1 MHAQGARC
9 RRAVFAEVTMITHQD
24 ITNLPYADPSIE
36 SDGQLYALLD
46 HGGMPGLV
54 KQLDRTNA
62 QWISLFAGSRDEGAL
77 EVAPL
82 LILID
87 ANHAPF
93 QRQAMLNWI
102 CEHGAFASSMLFM
115 VSPLPMAE
123 LARRLALRID
133 ATLPDNM
140 DIVLR
145 YFDTRIFE
153 QLVTVLSEEQRL
165 AFLNVA
171 RRWWFVDRRGE
182 IQAVDAAFAE
192 VESDEIPLNLTVQ
205 QQGAMLDASEP
216 DQVAAFLRPAVP
228 VEYANL
234 APALRY
240 DFIVR
245 HMGAARLLGIHAT
258 HELAL
263 YCLMA
268 LVHGEQ
274 FATQSPWPT
283 ALNEVQSGRQSLTQ
297 AVEEMES
304 YDDQ

>member
-1 MHAQGARC
+1 M
-9 RRAVFAEVTMITHQD
+9 TMITHQD
-24 ITNLPYADPSIE
+24 ITNLPYADPSLE
-36 SDGQLYALLD
+36 LDGQLYALVD

-87 ANHAPF
+87 ANQAPF
-93 QRQAMLNWI
+93 QRQAMLNWL
-102 CEHGAFASSMLFM
+102 CEHGTFASSLLFM

-123 LARRLALRID
+123 LARRLALRLD

-145 YFDTRIFE
+145 YFDARIFE
-153 QLVTVLSEEQRL
+153 QLVAVLSDEQKR

-171 RRWWFVDRRGE
+171 HRWWFVDRRGE
-182 IQAVDAAFAE
+182 IQAVDAAFSG
-192 VESDEIPLNLTVQ
+192 VETHEIPLDLMVQ
-205 QQGAMLDASEP
+205 QEGAMLDASEP
-216 DQVAAFLRPAVP
+216 DQVAAFLRPVVP

-234 APALRY
+234 APNLRY

-245 HMGAARLLGIHAT
+245 HMGAARRLGIQAT

-263 YCLMA
+263 YCVMPL
-268 LVHGEQ
+268 LHGEH
-274 FATQSPWPT
+274 FATQTPWP
-283 ALNEVQSGRQSLTQ
+283 AVLGEVQSGKRSLTQ
-297 AVEEMES
+297 AVELMEPS
-304 YDDQ
+304 GDE

>member
-1 MHAQGARC
+1 
-9 RRAVFAEVTMITHQD
+9 MITHQL
-24 ITNLPYADPSIE
+24 ITNLPCADPSIE
-36 SDGQLYALLD
+36 LDGQLYALVD

-87 ANHAPF
+87 ANQDPF

-102 CEHGAFASSMLFM
+102 GEHGTFASSLLFM
-115 VSPLPMAE
+115 VSPLPMVE
-123 LARRLALRID
+123 LARRLALRLD

-140 DIVLR
+140 EIVLR
-145 YFDTRIFE
+145 YFDSRVFE
-153 QLVTVLSEEQRL
+153 QLVAVLSDEQKR

-171 RRWWFVDRRGE
+171 NRWWFVDRRGE
-182 IQAVDAAFAE
+182 VQAVDANFSE
-192 VESDEIPLNLTVQ
+192 VESHEIPLYLSAQ
-205 QQGAMLDASEP
+205 QEGAMLDASEP
-216 DQVAAFLRPAVP
+216 DQVAAFLRPVVP

-234 APALRY
+234 PPELRY

-245 HMGAARLLGIHAT
+245 HMGAARLLGIQAT

-263 YCLMA
+263 YCVMPL
-268 LVHGEQ
+268 LHGEQ
-274 FATQSPWPT
+274 FATQAPWP
-283 ALNEVQSGRQSLTQ
+283 AVLGEVQSGKRSLTL
-297 AVEEMES
+297 AVELMEPNGE
-304 YDDQ
+304 

>member
-1 MHAQGARC
+1 M
-9 RRAVFAEVTMITHQD
+9 TMFTHQD
-24 ITNLPYADPSIE
+24 ITNLLYADPSIKL
-36 SDGQLYALLD
+36 DGHLYGLVD

-77 EVAPL
+77 QVAPL

-87 ANHAPF
+87 ANQVPF
-93 QRQAMLNWI
+93 QRQAMLNWL
-102 CEHGAFASSMLFM
+102 CEHGTFASSMLFI

-123 LARRLALRID
+123 LARRLALRLD

-145 YFDTRIFE
+145 YFDGRIFE
-153 QLVTVLSEEQRL
+153 QLVIVLSEEQRL

-182 IQAVDAAFAE
+182 IQAVDAVFSE
-192 VESDEIPLNLTVQ
+192 VETHEIPLNLTVL

-228 VEYANL
+228 VECANL
-234 APALRY
+234 APTLRY

-268 LVHGEQ
+268 LLHGEQ
-274 FATQSPWPT
+274 FATRRPWLA
-283 ALNEVQSGRQSLTQ
+283 ALNEVQSGRRSLTQ
-297 AVEEMES
+297 AIEEMKS
-304 YDDQ
+304 DDDQ

>member
-1 MHAQGARC
+1 M
-9 RRAVFAEVTMITHQD
+9 TMITHQL
-24 ITNLPYADPSIE
+24 ITNLPCADPSIE
-36 SDGQLYALLD
+36 LDGQLYALVD

-87 ANHAPF
+87 ANQDPF

-102 CEHGAFASSMLFM
+102 GEHGTFASSLLFM
-115 VSPLPMAE
+115 VSPLPMVE
-123 LARRLALRID
+123 LARRLALRLD

-140 DIVLR
+140 EIVLR
-145 YFDTRIFE
+145 YFDSRVFE
-153 QLVTVLSEEQRL
+153 QLVAVLSDEQKR

-171 RRWWFVDRRGE
+171 NRWWFVDRRGE
-182 IQAVDAAFAE
+182 VQAVDANFSE
-192 VESDEIPLNLTVQ
+192 VESHEIPLYLSAQ
-205 QQGAMLDASEP
+205 QEGAMLDASEP
-216 DQVAAFLRPAVP
+216 DQVAAFLRPVVP

-234 APALRY
+234 PPELRY

-245 HMGAARLLGIHAT
+245 HMGAARLLGIQAT

-263 YCLMA
+263 YCVMPL
-268 LVHGEQ
+268 LHGEQ
-274 FATQSPWPT
+274 FATQAPWP
-283 ALNEVQSGRQSLTQ
+283 AVLGEVQSGKRSLTL
-297 AVEEMES
+297 AVELMEPNGE
-304 YDDQ
+304 

>member
-1 MHAQGARC
+1 M
-9 RRAVFAEVTMITHQD
+9 TMITHQD

-36 SDGQLYALLD
+36 LDGQLYALVD
-46 HGGMPGLV
+46 HGGMPGLI

-87 ANHAPF
+87 ANHDTF

-102 CEHGAFASSMLFM
+102 CKNGTFASSLLFM

-123 LARRLALRID
+123 LARRLALRLD

-140 DIVLR
+140 EIVLR
-145 YFDTRIFE
+145 YFDSRVFE
-153 QLVTVLSEEQRL
+153 QLVAVLSDEQKR

-171 RRWWFVDRRGE
+171 NRWWFVDRRGE
-182 IQAVDAAFAE
+182 VQAVDAKFSEAE
-192 VESDEIPLNLTVQ
+192 SHEIPLNLSAQ
-205 QQGAMLDASEP
+205 QEGEMLDASEP
-216 DQVAAFLRPAVP
+216 DQVAAFLRPVVP

-234 APALRY
+234 APELRY

-245 HMGAARLLGIHAT
+245 HMGAARLLGIQAT

-263 YCLMA
+263 YCVMPL
-268 LVHGEQ
+268 LHGEQ
-274 FATQSPWPT
+274 FATQAPWP
-283 ALNEVQSGRQSLTQ
+283 AVLGEVQSGKRSLTL
-297 AVEEMES
+297 AVELMEPNGE
-304 YDDQ
+304 